1 MQFFCFTKKHLKSL
15 AYFLCYVQIL
25 EYFPPITFL
34 NAQETVILLML
45 VHKHTLT
52 QTHSHNAHNRATSP
66 PNNTVKT
73 ANS

>member
-15 AYFLCYVQIL
+15 VYFLCYVQIL
-25 EYFPPITFL
+25 EYFPPKTFL

-52 QTHSHNAHNRATSP
+52 QTHNRATSP